1 MQLCGIT
8 VASSAGERIC
18 VKKASGVSDSTAL
31 RCLSISAD
39 KSHETFQYDLSE
51 ALWNCD
57 FRMLAVILP

>member
-18 VKKASGVSDSTAL
+18 VKKASVVDDSTAL
-31 RCLSISAD
+31 RRLSIIAD
-39 KSHETFQYDLSE
+39 KSHKTFQYGPSE
-51 ALWNCD
+51 ALWNCG